1 MRFLSDEEIGTITIG
16 NVVSESTFNG
26 LDEKGIKPLKIL
38 VERVNFKLD
47 EKHSE
52 SSIDG
57 EWSGYKISLLINNEV
72 QETIDE
78 RYFTDCTESEVFL
91 MVGNYMGTA
100 FMRNVM
106 DDFYYLNN
114 IIYAPTGQRQK
125 WTTEDL
131 EVVILPTDSNGVV
144 ILDGDEIAPD
154 ILPDVPNIEIG
165 SLADE
170 VEDDEYE
177 DFMDDVKDM
186 VDEDHEKLMNDF

>member
-16 NVVSESTFNG
+16 NVVSESMFNG

-47 EKHSE
+47 EEHS
-52 SSIDG
+52 SSSVDE
-57 EWSGYKISLLINNEV
+57 EWAGYKVSLLTNNEV

-125 WTTEDL
+125 WTTKDL

-144 ILDGDEIAPD
+144 ILDGDEID
-154 ILPDVPNIEIG
+154 PDVPNIEIG

-170 VEDDEYE
+170 VEDDGYE